1 MASTSW
7 RMKKMSKTYLM
18 NRINSPIADRIL
30 ISDANGQAVDSGL
43 DIDDVVI
50 AKPNTFAGLQQVVRA
65 GVANKLYEVGD
76 EIIVHSSD
84 LDADIIFKVMHM
96 FDGNTCGALK
106 LANNALQHGMILQT
120 KNVIYYS
127 KFPFSPQQAFYYAE
141 DGLAAGTYNITIPTA
156 WGQFVAGTF
165 QFTLANAVPAKG
177 QLVFSGDPYSTA
189 LTSLKVKSY
198 ASAASTTAIET
209 TANNIIE
216 GSGGTALGTLDGSGN
231 CNHYQ
236 RTAYGCNRWAWSF
249 ERQYLNAEGSNWFK
263 AMNKFDRYN
272 SWAGS
277 HVGFKSSLD
286 QEFVSILADVDV
298 TTIKNTV
305 CDGGGTEVTRDK
317 FFLPNRIEAY
327 MTAENASET
336 GVAWDFYKD
345 FSDLSAPGTGAD
357 SNRIKQE
364 IGTSTARYWWLRTP
378 HAGYAVYVRFVHTD
392 GSISSNNASNS
403 SGCAPA
409 CIVA

>member
-1 MASTSW
+1 ME
-7 RMKKMSKTYLM
+7 
-18 NRINSPIADRIL
+18 RIRSAVADRLL
-30 ISDANGQAVDSGL
+30 ISDANGQAIDSGL
-43 DIDDVVI
+43 DINDVI
-50 AKPNTFAGLQQVVRA
+50 LAKPDTFSKLQQVVRA
-65 GVANKLYEVGD
+65 GIAKKIYEIGD
-76 EIIVHSSD
+76 ELVVHSSD
-84 LDADIIFKVMHM
+84 LNADIIFKIVHM

-106 LANNALQHGMILQT
+106 LANPDLNHGMILHT
-120 KNVIYYS
+120 KDVIYYS

-141 DGLAAGTYNITIPTA
+141 NGLAAGTYNITVPTA

-165 QFTLANAVPAKG
+165 EFTLANAVPAKG

-286 QEFVSILADVDV
+286 QNFVSILADVDV

-317 FFLPNRIEAY
+317 FFLPNRVEMY
-327 MTAENASET
+327 MTPENASET
-336 GVAWDFYKD
+336 GIVWDYYKN
-345 FSDLSAPGTGAD
+345 FSDLSAAGTGAD
-357 SNRIKQE
+357 ANRIKQE
-364 IGTSTARYWWLRTP
+364 IGTSTARYYWMRTP
-378 HAGYAVYVRFVHTD
+378 YAGSASHVRTVNTD
-392 GSISSNNASNS
+392 GSLGSSYASYS
-403 SGCAPA
+403 YGCAPA
-409 CIVA
+409 CIIA